1 MRHYMYVHAFT
12 RALITLSIINF
23 FGGIASLLFMPPWI
37 LSICIMTS
45 ALFMISTR
53 WSTSRR
59 YLVDKENFRVP
70 LHLGISNFLVFH
82 MGWLNAVNMIVAA
95 AIYFVLYF
103 SLDGIRYWVAFF
115 FMYATTAIV
124 LATAI
129 KFLLK
134 YQIDSHF
141 RIVVFRRNAEGNAV
155 SHKAAVLP
163 ICGLYGQVLLLAD
176 DTLSRAWEGGW
187 RRLAQWVVSE
197 IYQPMFVD
205 PASSDWRVVVLFEL
219 SYADFVV
226 LDWPG
231 EISENMLW
239 ELEQALERMP
249 PERILLL
256 TSDQGVFE
264 QASQRLVGRA
274 GFDKINV
281 SISPTHPMGAALF
294 TSGIANMMTSL
305 RMSPRPPHPDT
316 DGHIDILRAENLE
329 AGPDRLPEGSAELR

>member
-1 MRHYMYVHAFT
+1 M
-12 RALITLSIINF
+12 
-23 FGGIASLLFMPPWI
+23 
-37 LSICIMTS
+37 
-45 ALFMISTR
+45 
-53 WSTSRR
+53 
-59 YLVDKENFRVP
+59 
-70 LHLGISNFLVFH
+70 
-82 MGWLNAVNMIVAA
+82 
-95 AIYFVLYF
+95 
-103 SLDGIRYWVAFF
+103 
-115 FMYATTAIV
+115 
-124 LATAI
+124 
-129 KFLLK
+129 
-134 YQIDSHF
+134 
-141 RIVVFRRNAEGNAV
+141 
-155 SHKAAVLP
+155 LP

-274 GFDKINV
+274 GFDKINI

-316 DGHIDILRAENLE
+316 DGYIDILRAENLE